1 MGRTRCW
8 PSIIN
13 VTLPILSGGFF
24 RFRVRWER
32 RIGPAEGPFAAIER
46 RLTFSPRHGWYAF
59 RQVFKVQRGRFSKQ
73 KLNIDPTMPAKTN
86 TLHPQTRLTLAGQH
100 TDGAFKSVSLP
111 IYQTAIFRFDDTDG
125 KPQYDYSRSGNPT
138 RAALEQ
144 TIADLEGG
152 FGAICV
158 ASGMAAVA
166 TVLALYDVGS
176 HIVCSHDC
184 YGGTERLL
192 SWYQRQGKLTVTYAD
207 LTDPLNLALALRPET
222 KAVWVETPSN
232 PLLRVIDLQKVGDI
246 AEEAGIDFIVD
257 NTFLSPLLQ
266 RPIDFGADF
275 VVHSTTKYL
284 NGHSDVV
291 GGAVI
296 AKTEDGRQRA
306 YFAANAT
313 GATSAPFDS
322 WLVLRGLK
330 TLPVRLRQHEENART
345 VASYLD
351 NHQQVSR
358 VFYPGLESHEGH
370 ELAKRQQAGFG
381 GMVSFEVKGDAAA
394 VRALLTSTQ
403 VFTLAESLGGVE
415 SLIEQPSTMSHASMS
430 PAAREEA
437 GITSNIIRLSV
448 GIEHID
454 DLIADLEQAL
464 ETSRCSTQ
472 PLKAKIKQTATVSHG

>member
-1 MGRTRCW
+1 MTFQQKQIPIRAM
-8 PSIIN
+8 SQIN
-13 VTLPILSGGFF
+13 S
-24 RFRVRWER
+24 
-32 RIGPAEGPFAAIER
+32 
-46 RLTFSPRHGWYAF
+46 
-59 RQVFKVQRGRFSKQ
+59 
-73 KLNIDPTMPAKTN
+73 

-100 TDGAFKSVSLP
+100 TDGAFKSVALP
-111 IYQTAIFRFDDTDG
+111 IYQTAIFRFDDTDS

-138 RAALEQ
+138 RDALES

-152 FGAICV
+152 AGAVCV

-166 TVLALYDVGS
+166 TVLALYEVGA

-192 SWYQRQGKLTVTYAD
+192 TWYKNQGKLDVTYAD
-207 LTDPLNLALALRPET
+207 LTDPLNLALSLRPET

-232 PLLRVIDLQKVGDI
+232 PLLRIIDLHKVGEI
-246 AEEAGIDFIVD
+246 AKEAGIDFVVD

-291 GGAVI
+291 GGVVVS
-296 AKTEDGRQRA
+296 KTEDGRQRA
-306 YFAANAT
+306 HFAANAT

-330 TLPVRLRQHEENART
+330 TLPIRLRQHEENAHT
-345 VASYLD
+345 VARYLES
-351 NHQQVSR
+351 HSGVKQ

-370 ELAKRQQAGFG
+370 EVAKRQQAGFG
-381 GMVSFEVKGDAAA
+381 GMVSFEVEGEAAS
-394 VRALLTSTQ
+394 VRALLHSTR

-415 SLIEQPSTMSHASMS
+415 SLIEQPATMSHASMR
-430 PAAREEA
+430 AEAREEA
-437 GITSNIIRLSV
+437 GITRNVIRLSV

-454 DLIADLEQAL
+454 DLIADLERAL
-464 ETSRCSTQ
+464 EAAANASSKR
-472 PLKAKIKQTATVSHG
+472 TVSAQPSHA

>member
-1 MGRTRCW
+1 MSASHISSS
-8 PSIIN
+8 PSPAN
-13 VTLPILSGGFF
+13 HSNALSSG
-24 RFRVRWER
+24 
-32 RIGPAEGPFAAIER
+32 
-46 RLTFSPRHGWYAF
+46 
-59 RQVFKVQRGRFSKQ
+59 
-73 KLNIDPTMPAKTN
+73 
-86 TLHPQTRLTLAGQH
+86 LHPQTKLALAGQQ
-100 TDGAFKSVSLP
+100 TDGAYKSVSLP

-138 RAALEQ
+138 RAALES
-144 TIADLEGG
+144 TIAELEGG
-152 FGAICV
+152 AGAVCV

-192 SWYQRQGKLTVTYAD
+192 TWYQKQGKLDVTYAD
-207 LTDPLNLALALRPET
+207 LTDPINLSLALRPET

-232 PLLRVIDLQKVGDI
+232 PLNRIIDLRKVGEI
-246 AEEAGIDFIVD
+246 ANDSKIDLIVD

-266 RPIDFGADF
+266 RPIDFGANF

-296 AKTEDGRQRA
+296 ARTAEDHVRVH
-306 YFAANAT
+306 FAANAT

-330 TLPVRLRQHEENART
+330 TLPIRLRQHQENAQT
-345 VASYLD
+345 VARYLES
-351 NHQQVSR
+351 HSQVKK

-370 ELAKRQQAGFG
+370 ELAKSQQAGFG
-381 GMVSFEVKGDAAA
+381 GMVSFEVIGDASA
-394 VRALLTSTQ
+394 VRALLTSTR

-415 SLIEQPSTMSHASMS
+415 SLIEQPATMSHASMR
-430 PAAREEA
+430 PEAREEA
-437 GITSNIIRLSV
+437 GITRNVIRLSV

-464 ETSRCSTQ
+464 EVARCSSNT
-472 PLKAKIKQTATVSHG
+472 LKTKALATHV

>member
-1 MGRTRCW
+1 MASPN
-8 PSIIN
+8 PS
-13 VTLPILSGGFF
+13 
-24 RFRVRWER
+24 
-32 RIGPAEGPFAAIER
+32 
-46 RLTFSPRHGWYAF
+46 
-59 RQVFKVQRGRFSKQ
+59 
-73 KLNIDPTMPAKTN
+73 
-86 TLHPQTRLTLAGQH
+86 LHTQTRLTLAGQQ
-100 TDGAFKSVSLP
+100 TDGAYKSVSLP

-138 RAALEQ
+138 RAALET

-152 FGAICV
+152 AGAVCV

-166 TVLALYDVGS
+166 TVLALYEVGS

-192 SWYQRQGKLTVTYAD
+192 TWYKNQGKLDVTYAD
-207 LTDPLNLALALRPET
+207 LTDPLNLALSLRPET

-232 PLLRVIDLQKVGDI
+232 PLLRIIDLQKVGEI
-246 AEEAGIDFIVD
+246 ARDAKIDFIVD

-266 RPIDFGADF
+266 RPIDFGANF

-291 GGAVI
+291 GGVVV
-296 AKTEDGRQRA
+296 AKTEEEHQRA
-306 YFAANAT
+306 HFAANAT

-330 TLPVRLRQHEENART
+330 TLPIRLRQHQENALT
-345 VASYLD
+345 VARYLES
-351 NHQQVSR
+351 HSGVKK

-370 ELAKRQQAGFG
+370 ELAKSQQTGFG
-381 GMVSFEVKGDAAA
+381 GMVSFEVNGDTAAI
-394 VRALLTSTQ
+394 RALLTSTK

-415 SLIEQPSTMSHASMS
+415 SLIEQPATMSHASMR
-430 PAAREEA
+430 AEAREEA
-437 GITSNIIRLSV
+437 GITPNVIRLSV
-448 GIEHID
+448 GIEHVD

-464 ETSRCSTQ
+464 DVALEVTRCST
-472 PLKAKIKQTATVSHG
+472 LKHKSLATTNHV

>member
-1 MGRTRCW
+1 M
-8 PSIIN
+8 S
-13 VTLPILSGGFF
+13 
-24 RFRVRWER
+24 E
-32 RIGPAEGPFAAIER
+32 
-46 RLTFSPRHGWYAF
+46 
-59 RQVFKVQRGRFSKQ
+59 
-73 KLNIDPTMPAKTN
+73 TN
-86 TLHPQTRLTLAGQH
+86 HTLHPQTRLTLAGQH
-100 TDGAFKSVSLP
+100 TDGAYKSVSLP
-111 IYQTAIFRFDDTDG
+111 IYQTAIFRFDDTEG

-138 RAALEQ
+138 RAALET

-152 FGAICV
+152 AGAVCV

-166 TVLALYDVGS
+166 TVLALYESGA

-192 SWYQRQGKLTVTYAD
+192 TWYKNQGKLDVTYVD

-222 KAVWVETPSN
+222 RAVWVETPSN
-232 PLLRVIDLQKVGDI
+232 PLLRIIDLKKVGDI
-246 AEEAGIDFIVD
+246 ARDAGIDFVVD

-291 GGAVI
+291 GGVVI
-296 AKTEDGRQRA
+296 AKTEEGRQRA
-306 YFAANAT
+306 HFAANAT

-330 TLPVRLRQHEENART
+330 TLPIRLRQHEENAHT
-345 VASYLD
+345 VARYLD
-351 NHQQVSR
+351 SHSGVKR
-358 VFYPGLESHEGH
+358 VFYPGLPSHEGH
-370 ELAKRQQAGFG
+370 EVAKSQQAGFG
-381 GMVSFEVKGDAAA
+381 GMVSFEVEGDAEA
-394 VRALLTSTQ
+394 VRTLLGATR

-415 SLIEQPSTMSHASMS
+415 SLIEQPATMSHASMR
-430 PAAREEA
+430 PEAREEA
-437 GITSNIIRLSV
+437 GITANVIRLSV

-464 ETSRCSTQ
+464 EAASALPSKRAARV
-472 PLKAKIKQTATVSHG
+472 PASHV